1 MDEKSLES
9 ARREPRPEFASDLRA
24 RLAGLGPVVRER
36 SVPLGLSLAV
46 GALVAAAVALIAV
59 PSVRVSAEAFLDLFR
74 VRTFTAVS
82 FDPARFDKL
91 RSLGKDQE
99 LMVFD
104 RVGGPV
110 AHPEP
115 VVYPTPAA
123 AGAAAGLGLR
133 QPGYLPGGFAL
144 DTVLVEPE
152 ESAQLS
158 VNEPKLR
165 ALLDAL
171 ELQDVAIPA
180 GLANRTVS
188 VRRPPVVIEHYRRGR
203 SEIHWVQARSPE
215 IALPTGVDLEQL
227 GQIGLRV
234 LGLDAGEARRVAA
247 SIDWHSTLV
256 VPVPLTASSFRQVTV
271 NGNPGL
277 LVTYHGDAGNG
288 RGRMRD
294 GTLILW
300 TEGDR
305 VQGLMS
311 GLGGPELIQVAES
324 VR

>member
-1 MDEKSLES
+1 VDEKILES
-9 ARREPRPEFASDLRA
+9 ARREPRPEFASDLRG
-24 RLAGLGPVVRER
+24 RLAGMGPAPRAR
-36 SVPLGLSLAV
+36 TVPLGLTLAV
-46 GALVAAAVALIAV
+46 GTLTAAAVALIAV

-82 FDPARFDKL
+82 FDPTRFDKL
-91 RSLGKDQE
+91 RSLGSNHE

-104 RVGGPV
+104 RAGGPV
-110 AHPEP
+110 EPPAP
-115 VVYPTPAA
+115 VVYPTPEA
-123 AGAAAGLGLR
+123 AGAAAGLSLR
-133 QPGYLPGGFAL
+133 QPAYLPGGFAL

-152 ESAQLS
+152 ESAQLT

-180 GLANRTVS
+180 GLAGRTVT

-203 SEIHWVQARSPE
+203 AEIHWVQAKSPE
-215 IALPTGVDLEQL
+215 VALPAGVDLEQL

-256 VPVPLTASSFRQVTV
+256 VPVPITASSFRQVTV

-277 LVTYHGDAGNG
+277 LVSYRGDAGG
-288 RGRMRD
+288 PRERQRD

-300 TEGDR
+300 TEGER

-324 VR
+324 MR